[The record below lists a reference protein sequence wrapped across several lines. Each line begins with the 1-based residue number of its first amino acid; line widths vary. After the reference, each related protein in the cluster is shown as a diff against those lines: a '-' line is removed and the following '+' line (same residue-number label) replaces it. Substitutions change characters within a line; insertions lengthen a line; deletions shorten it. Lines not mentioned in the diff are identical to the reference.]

1 MRIVVTGKAG
11 QIAQSLIERAP
22 SHGATVIAI
31 GRPEFDLADANPAV
45 IETLLSAAQ
54 PDVIISA
61 AAYTAVDKAESEPA
75 IAHAVN
81 ARGPQILCQA
91 AADMGIPVLHISTDY
106 VFDGS
111 KPDAWT
117 EEDTPAPRTAYGASK
132 LAGETA
138 VLAAS
143 RENIIVRVGW
153 VYSPF
158 SANFAK
164 TILRLAGERDRLR
177 IVADQIGGPTSA
189 LDIADGI
196 LTMARNI
203 HAAPTRSSLR
213 GLFHMAPPDTGTW
226 ADFAEAICDWL
237 RANGKR
243 DVAVDRI
250 TTADYPTPA
259 RRPANSRLN
268 CNRLAAIHEVR
279 LPSWRASLPIVLQR
293 LS

>member
-1 MRIVVTGKAG
+1 MRIVVTGKTG
-11 QIAQSLIERAP
+11 QIAQSLVERAP

-31 GRPEFDLADANPAV
+31 GRPEFDLSDVNPDA
-45 IETLLSAAQ
+45 IEALLRASQ
-54 PDVIISA
+54 PDIIISA

-75 IAHAVN
+75 VAHAVN
-81 ARGPQILCQA
+81 AQGPQVLCQA
-91 AADMGIPVLHISTDY
+91 AAALSIPVLHVSTDY

-117 EEDTPAPRTAYGASK
+117 EGDTPAPLTVYGASK

-138 VLAAS
+138 VFAAS
-143 RENIIVRVGW
+143 HGNTVVRVGW

-158 SANFAK
+158 SANFAR

-177 IVADQIGGPTSA
+177 IVSDQIGGPTSA

-203 HAAPTRSSLR
+203 HATPARSDLR

-226 ADFAEAICDWL
+226 ADFAESICDWL
-237 RANGKR
+237 RTNRGR
-243 DVAVDRI
+243 DVAVERI
-250 TTADYPTPA
+250 TTTEYPTPA
-259 RRPANSRLN
+259 RRPANSRLDPS
-268 CNRLAAIHEVR
+268 RLAAIHGVR
-279 LPSWRASLPIVLQR
+279 LPSWRASLPNILQR

>member
-1 MRIVVTGKAG
+1 MRIVVTGKTG
-11 QIAQSLIERAP
+11 QIVQSLIERAP
-22 SHGATVIAI
+22 SHGATIIAI
-31 GRPEFDLADANPAV
+31 GRPEFDLADAKLAT
-45 IETLLSAAQ
+45 IETLLGTAQ

-75 IAHAVN
+75 VAHAVN
-81 ARGPQILCQA
+81 AQGPQVLCQA
-91 AADMGIPVLHISTDY
+91 AATLSIPVLHISTDY

-117 EEDTPAPRTAYGASK
+117 EEDMPAPLTTYGASK

-138 VLAAS
+138 VFAAS
-143 RENIIVRVGW
+143 QRNTVVRVGW

-164 TILRLAGERDRLR
+164 TILRLAGERDQLR

-203 HAAPTRSSLR
+203 HATPARSDLR

-226 ADFAEAICDWL
+226 ADFAESICDWL
-237 RANGKR
+237 RTNRGR
-243 DVAVDRI
+243 DVAVERI
-250 TTADYPTPA
+250 TTTEYPTPA
-259 RRPANSRLN
+259 RRPANSRLDSS
-268 CNRLAAIHEVR
+268 RLAAIHGVR
-279 LPSWRASLPIVLQR
+279 LPSWRASLPNILQR

>member
-1 MRIVVTGKAG
+1 MRIVVTGKTG
-11 QIAQSLIERAP
+11 QMAQSLVERAP
-22 SHGATVIAI
+22 FHGATVVAI
-31 GRPEFDLADANPAV
+31 GRPEFDLFDVNPDA
-45 IETLLSAAQ
+45 IEALLHALQ
-54 PDVIISA
+54 PDIMISA

-75 IAHAVN
+75 VAHAVN
-81 ARGPQILCQA
+81 AQGPQVLCHA
-91 AADMGIPVLHISTDY
+91 AAALSIPVLHISTDY

-117 EEDTPAPRTAYGASK
+117 EEDTPAPLTVYGASK

-138 VLAAS
+138 VFAAS
-143 RENIIVRVGW
+143 QGNTVVRVGW

-164 TILRLAGERDRLR
+164 TILRLAGERDQLR
-177 IVADQIGGPTSA
+177 IVSDQIGGPTSA

-203 HAAPTRSSLR
+203 FTTPTRSDLR

-237 RANGKR
+237 RENGRR
-243 DVAVDRI
+243 DVAIDRI
-250 TTADYPTPA
+250 TTAEYPTPA
-259 RRPANSRLN
+259 RRPANSRLDSS
-268 CNRLAAIHEVR
+268 RLAAIHGVR